1 MTDIVTYRQENKV
14 AEKYYLHT
22 KPHITKVVVNAVLDT

>member
-14 AEKYYLHT
+14 AEKYYLHV
-22 KPHITKVVVNAVLDT
+22 HITKVVVNAVLDT